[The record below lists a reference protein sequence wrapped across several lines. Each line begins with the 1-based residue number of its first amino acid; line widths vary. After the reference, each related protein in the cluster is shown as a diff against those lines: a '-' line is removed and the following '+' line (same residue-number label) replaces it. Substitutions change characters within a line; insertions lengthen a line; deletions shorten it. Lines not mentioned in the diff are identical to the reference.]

1 MNLPDAIR
9 TTRWMVRDTLRQ
21 SVHTKLFWV
30 MAAVTTVATVF
41 CLSVDVRGDAS
52 PARLPYEVPSIVTK
66 RQVYDIGWEWLTRDK
81 QVTGELPVPGQPGGE
96 PLRKQAWDRGM
107 KEVEISG
114 ARVIDGDVT
123 LGFGAVT
130 APLGRSREDAVRMIQ
145 LWLVTV
151 VADNAGVLLA
161 LLWTA
166 GFLPTFLEP
175 QSATVLL
182 AKPIPRWAILLGKY
196 VGVVLFVSLYGA
208 VFIGATWTALGVKT
222 GVWFAAYWLAVPLL
236 AVHFGVFYAVST
248 FLAVWTRSTV
258 ACAFGTLLFWVVCWA
273 VNFTHF
279 KLGGPTAD
287 GLAAGSHMLLDVG
300 YWVLP
305 KPLDLSGVFH
315 TAMQAEGFGGRV
327 PELVRAEEAGRFH
340 PGLSASASAGFAAVT
355 IAAASYELEMTDY

>member
-9 TTRWMVRDTLRQ
+9 TARWMVRDTLRQ

-30 MAAVTTVATVF
+30 MAAVTAVATVF
-41 CLSVDVRGDAS
+41 CLSVDVRGDV
-52 PARLPYEVPSIVTK
+52 PPVREPFEVPAVVT
-66 RQVYDIGWEWLTRDK
+66 RPQVYQIGWEWLVRDREAS
-81 QVTGELPVPGQPGGE
+81 GDLPAADQPGGE
-96 PLRKQAWDRGM
+96 ELRRRAWDRGM
-107 KEVEISG
+107 REVETAG
-114 ARVIDGDVT
+114 ARVVDGEVR

-130 APLGRSREDAVRMIQ
+130 APLGRNREDAVRMLQ

-161 LLWTA
+161 ILWTA

-182 AKPIPRWAILLGKY
+182 AKPVPRWAILLGKY
-196 VGVVLFVSLYGA
+196 TGVVLFVSLYGA
-208 VFIGATWTALGVKT
+208 AFIGATWLALGLKT

-236 AVHFGVFYAVST
+236 AVHFAVFYAASA

-273 VNFTHF
+273 VNFSYY
-279 KLGGPTAD
+279 KLGVP
-287 GLAAGSHMLLDVG
+287 AAGDVAASTHLMLDVG

-315 TAMQAEGFGGRV
+315 AAMQADGFAAKV
-327 PELVRAEEAGRFH
+327 PELGRAEEAGRFH
-340 PGLSASASAGFAAVT
+340 PGLSVLASAGFAAAT
-355 IAAASYELEMTDY
+355 LGLAAYELEMTDY